1 MAGID
6 SLSAT
11 ASIGLVWQTAEN
23 LTGSDYQPLTQDN
36 NIPVSQAYSEA
47 TANTELGGAD
57 ELVSY
62 QFNIS
67 AGASATID
75 LQALTD
81 ILQRSATLVRVK
93 ALTFRL
99 LNPTD
104 DPDNGTLASSIF
116 VGNTGAAITNGAEL
130 DNGGGTGLTIDVTAV
145 AGAITVA
152 TIGTA
157 GSGYPKSSIFLV
169 SVIQSTAT
177 QGLIAITTNSS
188 GVPTAAAIVNAGASY
203 TTATG
208 LATFVVTFFNV
219 KTGGVHQVFDRSA
232 TGYTVSSTKKNVRIQ
247 NMDPSLIA
255 CVQVTFIGGQS

>member
-11 ASIGLVWQTAEN
+11 ASVGMVWQAAED

-36 NIPVSQAYSEA
+36 AIPVSQAYSEA
-47 TANTELGGAD
+47 TANAALGGAD

-62 QFNIS
+62 QFNITAGS
-67 AGASATID
+67 AATID
-75 LQALTD
+75 LTALTD
-81 ILQRSATLVRVK
+81 ILQRSTTLVRVK
-93 ALTFRL
+93 AWWIRL
-99 LNPTD
+99 LNTTD
-104 DPDNGTLASSIF
+104 DPDNGTAASSIV

-130 DNGGGTGLTIDVTAV
+130 DNGAGTGLTIDVTAV

-157 GSGYPKSSIFLV
+157 GTGYPKSSIFLV
-169 SVIQSTAT
+169 CVIQSTAT
-177 QGLIAITTNSS
+177 QGLIAVTTNSS
-188 GVPTAAAIVNAGASY
+188 GVPTSVAVVNTGASY

-208 LATFVVTFFNV
+208 LATFTVAFFSV
-219 KTGGVHQVFDRSA
+219 KTGGAHQIFDRSA
-232 TGYTVSSTKKNVRIQ
+232 AGFPVSSTKKNIRIQ
-247 NMDPSLIA
+247 NMDASLVA